1 MAVKPLPVALR
12 RAVWTLGML
21 VGALHSSALAA
32 ETPGAKTVLAVYSL
46 QRESPLTSLF
56 DSSLHQ
62 AFRAAPGLVVDYYSE
77 YLDSRRFSSA
87 SDSRRMREYLRQ
99 KYSSRNLDVI
109 VVFGSAAAELLI
121 KNRGDLFPNVPVVFC
136 AVDGP
141 ELSNSD
147 SLARTGLLWGTDHRS
162 TLDVALRLHPN
173 TSDVFVVLAPPP
185 ETPTFVDDIQREL
198 REFDE
203 RVAIHYLI
211 DVPTADIISTL
222 NSGPP
227 GAIVLYVRQSTDAA
241 GKRVTALEALD
252 VIARAVNLPIYSA
265 FDAYLGHGIVGGYMF
280 SSSANG
286 TRVGEMALRVANG
299 SRTEDIPVE
308 RAVAV
313 PQFDWRQLQRWRI
326 RNSQLP
332 MGGGVL
338 FRQLTFW
345 DEYRRYIVA
354 AASLFAIQMGLTGAL
369 LIQRGRRRRAE
380 RAWRD
385 SEERYRSF
393 VKLQPEL
400 VCHYRPDLTL
410 TYANDAYCRFWG
422 KTPAELIGTKFI
434 DLLPED
440 VRDEV
445 RAYVQSLVER
455 PRADTHEVEIRRPD
469 GTTFW
474 QQWIDRVIVDGDGR
488 AIELQGIGKD
498 IAERKRSEDA
508 LQHSEARNRAILR
521 ALPDMMFLTSRD
533 GVFLDYQAKDPRDLF
548 VPPERFLGKNIRDV
562 MPPYV
567 STLFMN
573 SMERA
578 VESDEPCIIDYDL
591 QIAGE
596 DRHFELRVVS
606 CENDKILSIVRDVTE
621 RRRAEKALR
630 DNKAALQATNEE
642 IRHLGGRL
650 IAAQE
655 VERRRIARELHDDL
669 SQKLALLTMEL
680 DHLSQGALAAEV
692 VERLRKLTDQ
702 AGQIATDVHRLSY
715 QLHPSKLE
723 ALGLV
728 ACIRSF
734 CREIADQHPIDV
746 TFTHNDVP
754 ARIPPEVSLGLFR
767 IVQEALHNVVKHS
780 GAKHALVHLTGA
792 DDGLQLQIVDLGV
805 GFTLAAHDGRG
816 LGLVSMRERVLV
828 LGGQLEIHSAPGQ
841 GTRIGVNVPFD
852 VPVSESG
859 TPSAEV
865 RTA

>member
-1 MAVKPLPVALR
+1 MTVKLLLAALG
-12 RAVWTLGML
+12 RAALTLSML
-21 VGALHSSALAA
+21 GAGLESSALAA
-32 ETPGAKTVLAVYSL
+32 ETSRAETVLAVYSHH
-46 QRESPLTSLF
+46 RDSPLTKLF
-56 DSSLHQ
+56 DSSLQ
-62 AFRAAPGLVVDYYSE
+62 QTFGTAVDFYSE
-77 YLDSRRFSSA
+77 FIDSRRFSSD
-87 SDSRRMREYLRQ
+87 SDLRLMREYLRQ
-99 KYSSRNLDVI
+99 KYSGRPLDVI
-109 VVFGSAAAELLI
+109 VVFGSAAAELLL
-121 KNRGDLFPNVPVVFC
+121 KNRGDLFPGVPVVFC
-136 AVDGP
+136 AANGP
-141 ELSNSD
+141 ELTTSD
-147 SLARTGLLWGTDHRS
+147 DIARTGLLWGTDHRS
-162 TLDVALRLHPN
+162 TLDFALRLHPN
-173 TSDVFVVLAPPP
+173 ANDVFVVLAPPP
-185 ETPTFVDDIQREL
+185 EPSNFVNDIQGEL

-203 RVAIHYLI
+203 RVAVHYLI
-211 DVPTADIISTL
+211 DLPTADIVSKL
-222 NSGPP
+222 SSAPP
-227 GAIVLYVRQSTDAA
+227 GAIVLYIRQSTDVA
-241 GKRVTALEALD
+241 GNRVTASDALEA
-252 VIARAVNLPIYSA
+252 IARAVDLPIYGA
-265 FDAYLGHGIVGGYMF
+265 YDAYLGHGIVGGYMV

-286 TRVGEMALRVANG
+286 ARIAEIALRVANG
-299 SRTEDIPVE
+299 SRIYDFPVG
-308 RAVAV
+308 RAVTV
-313 PQFDWRQLQRWRI
+313 PQFDWRQLERWRI
-326 RNSQLP
+326 RDSQLP
-332 MGGGVL
+332 AGSAVL
-338 FRQLTFW
+338 FRRLTFW
-345 DEYRRYIVA
+345 DQYQRYVIGAV
-354 AASLFAIQMGLTGAL
+354 SLFAIQMGLTGAL
-369 LIQRGRRRRAE
+369 LIQRARRRRAE

-410 TYANDAYCRFWG
+410 TYVNDAYCSFWG
-422 KTPAELIGTKFI
+422 KTSEELIGTKFV

-440 VRDEV
+440 LHDQV

-455 PRADTHEVEIRRPD
+455 PRADTHEFEIRTPD
-469 GTTFW
+469 GRTFW
-474 QQWIDRVIVDGDGR
+474 QQWIDRVIVDGSGR
-488 AIELQGIGKD
+488 AVELQGIGKD
-498 IAERKRSEDA
+498 IAERKRSEEA

-533 GVFLDYQAKDPRDLF
+533 GVFLDYQAKDARDLF
-548 VPPERFLGKNIRDV
+548 VPPDKFLGKNIRDV

-567 STLFMN
+567 SELFM
-573 SMERA
+573 SSLERA
-578 VESDEPCIIDYDL
+578 VASEEPCIIDYDL
-591 QIAGE
+591 RIADE
-596 DRHFELRVVS
+596 DRYFELRLVA
-606 CENDKILSIVRDVTE
+606 CEDDKILSIVRDVTE

-680 DHLSQGALAAEV
+680 DHLSQGALAAGV

-780 GAKHALVHLTGA
+780 SARQALVHLTGT
-792 DDGLQLQIVDLGV
+792 DDGLQLQIADSGV
-805 GFTLAAHDGRG
+805 GFTLASHDGRG
-816 LGLVSMRERVLV
+816 LGLVSMRERVHV
-828 LGGQLEIHSAPGQ
+828 LGGKLAIHSAPGQ
-841 GTRIGVNVPFD
+841 GTRVGVKVMFD
-852 VPVSESG
+852 VP
-859 TPSAEV
+859 SADSWNSSIEV